1 MARRVPAGEGLE
13 QAAEPGRPPGVGPA
27 PTVSGSGALTVA
39 WRGANGHLWVI
50 RGSGRS
56 WGPPAD
62 RGMGKL
68 GSAPAVSG
76 LASGLVVVAWAA
88 SSHHGVW
95 HTTYTPGSGW
105 SKATELSG
113 GLTAGPVAVSVPGK
127 GVDVFWKAPA
137 ASSGG
142 RPAQRSSWARAAALR
157 IGGLGGAPFAAGQP
171 SGVIDVFWKG
181 ASSNLWRARYS
192 GSVWGGPASLGGADS

>member
-1 MARRVPAGEGLE
+1 
-13 QAAEPGRPPGVGPA
+13 
-27 PTVSGSGALTVA
+27 
-39 WRGANGHLWVI
+39 
-50 RGSGRS
+50 
-56 WGPPAD
+56 
-62 RGMGKL
+62 MGKL
-68 GSAPAVSG
+68 GSAPAVTG

-88 SSHHGVW
+88 SSHRGVW

-127 GVDVFWKAPA
+127 GVDVFWKGTGGKLWWS
-137 ASSGG
+137 ASQGG
-142 RPAQRSSWARAAALR
+142 SWARAAALR
-157 IGGLGGAPFAAGQP
+157 IGRLGGAPFAAGQP

-192 GSVWGGPASLGGADS
+192 GSVWGGPASLGGTDS